1 MNNKLEE
8 IGNISNMMELLRNM
22 NNVESFTE
30 MIAK

>member
-22 NNVESFTE
+22 NNVEKLTE
-30 MIAK
+30 MIEK

>member
-1 MNNKLEE
+1 MNTKLEE

-22 NNVESFTE
+22 NNVERLSE